1 MKILADIKFIKP
13 CITKHIIPTFAKVRL
28 SLKHNNY
35 KLKLHTARLIIETE
49 MQNKHFE
56 KKKLKKD
63 MKRIGI
69 QLKDSL
75 GLILYNALIYHINKA
90 VNSRLKVISL
100 RHNNKLIRLLEQ
112 QNKQRKD
119 EQKKLHQQIVHKYST
134 YNTLSDEQYETL
146 SSGLDTHIP
155 VKVNKNATY
164 TESDIFFQ
172 RLLKDISNIPEN
184 ELRQI
189 KVNLRN
195 TCDKY
200 TKIKVQYKYR
210 KVVKELSERK
220 DIAILKADKDR
231 GTAIMNRDKY
241 TEKCLQ
247 ILNTNQFVKF
257 NSDPTKTKERKVQ
270 NILRKIKS

>member
-1 MKILADIKFIKP
+1 MKILADIKFIKS
-13 CITKHIIPTFAKVRL
+13 CITKNIIPTFPKVRL

-75 GLILYNALIYHINKA
+75 GLILCNALIYHINKA
-90 VNSRLKVISL
+90 VNSRLEVISL

-112 QNKQRKD
+112 QNKPRKD
-119 EQKKLHQQIVHKYST
+119 EQKKLHQQIVHNYST
-134 YNTLSDEQYETL
+134 YNTLSDDQYETL
-146 SSGLDTHIP
+146 SFGLDTHIL
-155 VKVNKNATY
+155 VKVSKNATY
-164 TESDIFFQ
+164 TEFEIFFQ

-200 TKIKVQYKYR
+200 TKIKVPYK
-210 KVVKELSERK
+210 
-220 DIAILKADKDR
+220 
-231 GTAIMNRDKY
+231 
-241 TEKCLQ
+241 
-247 ILNTNQFVKF
+247 
-257 NSDPTKTKERKVQ
+257 
-270 NILRKIKS
+270 